1 MTDLDDH
8 FKQMSPLIDDI
19 VSRIG
24 ALKLCPYKAATLSA
38 WAVARIA
45 IGTRIAIADS
55 QINGEKL
62 SADERQQLMEML
74 ADNMRKSDAALMAVV
89 ERHFA
94 TIN

>member
-1 MTDLDDH
+1 MTGLDDH
-8 FKQMSPLIDDI
+8 FENLSPLLDDVI
-19 VSRIG
+19 ARIG

-45 IGTRIAIADS
+45 IGTRIGIADS
-55 QINGEKL
+55 QIKGEQL
-62 SADERQQLMEML
+62 SAEERQHLMDML
-74 ADNMRKSDAALMAVV
+74 ADNMRKSDAALMAAV